1 MAIDSPERRAG
12 MREGIRRKD
21 AALDGHESHHARELL
36 IVRRQFA
43 ARLLSHGTASLN
55 DVDLPP
61 WLCGHHLGA
70 VHRPFVASKA
80 IAEARMVP
88 SQREGCN
95 RRRIIEWRLLDADP
109 VRQWLADHPAPPLGD
124 QSSSPTT
131 QRTLWHDATSG
142 EGSHHA

>member
-1 MAIDSPERRAG
+1 MSDTPESRGGRR
-12 MREGIRRKD
+12 RRKD
-21 AALDGHESHHARELL
+21 VALDRHEVRHADELL

-43 ARLLSHGTASLN
+43 ARLLNHGIASLN

-70 VHRPFVASKA
+70 VHRPFVAVKA
-80 IAEARMVP
+80 IAEARVVP

-95 RRRIIEWRLLDADP
+95 RRRIIEWRLIDADV

-124 QSSSPTT
+124 QSSSPTA
-131 QRTLWHDATSG
+131 QRTLWHDVAG
-142 EGSHHA
+142 EEGSHHA